1 MATTPAARIFHDPDA
16 DPAVLAGKTVA
27 VIGYGNQGRSQAL
40 NVRDSG
46 LATIVGNRDDDY
58 AAQARAD
65 GFAVLPIGDA
75 CARADVIALLVPDEV
90 MPAVYAESVRPHLR
104 AGTVLDFASGY
115 NVAFGLIE
123 APNDVD
129 VVLIA
134 PRMIGPG
141 VRDAYLSG
149 KGFPSFI
156 ALHQDASGTGMAR
169 LLALARAVGSTRA
182 GCILMS
188 MHDEATLDLFT
199 EQAFGPAFGRVFM
212 SAVETLVGAGYPP
225 EAVLLELYLSG
236 ELAYAFEKIRQ
247 VGMMRQMDFHSHTSQ
262 YGSLTRSARGGPSGS
277 ATPGLSSAG
286 RSARARARGRG
297 ARGRWAR
304 LRTPSGGAVD
314 RRPPLPESREGIA
327 AALDYQLGGPSVA
340 VVAPRITSTGSAPGP
355 RSNGWRAWSSPGSAR
370 RSPGPCRRRRTR
382 RR

>member
-1 MATTPAARIFHDPDA
+1 MATAPAARIFHDPDA
-16 DPAVLAGKTVA
+16 DPAALAGKTVA

-65 GFAVLPIGDA
+65 GFVVLPIGDA
-75 CARADVIALLVPDEV
+75 CARAHVIALLVPDEV

-104 AGTVLDFASGY
+104 ADTVLDFASGY

-123 APNDVD
+123 APKDVD

-156 ALHQDASGTGMAR
+156 ALHQDASGTAMAR

-212 SAVETLVGAGYPP
+212 SAIETLVGAGYPP

-236 ELAYAFEKIRQ
+236 ELAYSFEKIRE

-262 YGSLTRSARGGPSGS
+262 YGSLTRSARFMDLDLEPRMAAILREIQDGTFAREWSGAGPQ
-277 ATPGLSSAG
+277 AG
-286 RSARARARGRG
+286 EMLARVKEVRDRLPLTEWEERARRAFRIGDAG
-297 ARGRWAR
+297 
-304 LRTPSGGAVD
+304 PQQ
-314 RRPPLPESREGIA
+314 RR
-327 AALDYQLGGPSVA
+327 
-340 VVAPRITSTGSAPGP
+340 
-355 RSNGWRAWSSPGSAR
+355 
-370 RSPGPCRRRRTR
+370 
-382 RR
+382 